1 MPKFK
6 GLRFKGGDIV
16 KAPLNTCIAC
26 NGTGYYDAKGSPKC
40 SACNGTG
47 KEQNAT
53 KTNNQTS

>member
-6 GLRFKGGDIV
+6 GSKFKGGDIV
-16 KAPLNTCIAC
+16 KTPLNTCIAC
-26 NGTGYYDAKGSPKC
+26 GGTGYYDAKGSPKC

-53 KTNNQTS
+53 KTNH